1 MSWSG
6 DLQHYK
12 YDLTNHRSRPWR
24 RALVICEAE
33 WNGIR
38 KLPVCGSMQWKK
50 IPTPEKRQ
58 GRRRSPLFGIVAQSL
73 LYRMLPYNFTFSF
86 ADINLI
92 VTVNSLASHISS
104 AFGGL
109 PVTMCSLII
118 WG

>member
-1 MSWSG
+1 M
-6 DLQHYK
+6 
-12 YDLTNHRSRPWR
+12 
-24 RALVICEAE
+24 E
-33 WNGIR
+33 WDKKIACMR
-38 KLPVCGSMQWKK
+38 QYAMEK

-92 VTVNSLASHISS
+92 MTVNSLASHISS

-109 PVTMCSLII
+109 PVTMCSHYLGLKKQVISMHLFV
-118 WG
+118 